1 MNAVLVEDWAGAEAH
16 LNRARDRARSDPNEL
31 VVVEHFAGWEA
42 AVRGDAGTAMLHA
55 SAALELGRQLGDTP
69 YLPLSRIV
77 VGWATAMDGDERG
90 ADTARAAYAECE
102 ALSLRFLSVVHLLLC
117 AEAWA
122 HHGQLEHARALVLES
137 RSMAQLT
144 GEKTVNHRLEQV
156 AGQILREAQ
165 RRSN

>member
-1 MNAVLVEDWAGAEAH
+1 
-16 LNRARDRARSDPNEL
+16 
-31 VVVEHFAGWEA
+31 
-42 AVRGDAGTAMLHA
+42 
-55 SAALELGRQLGDTP
+55 
-69 YLPLSRIV
+69 
-77 VGWATAMDGDERG
+77 
-90 ADTARAAYAECE
+90 
-102 ALSLRFLSVVHLLLC
+102 VVHLLLC
-117 AEAWA
+117 AEACA